1 MLRKHSR
8 AFMASRLG
16 VQTITNVFV
25 HSFSAVE
32 IGFFQYCLSALSSL
46 VLIIAD
52 MPGPVKAALSKLL
65 PRQGKLLLN
74 SNSSAAQES
83 LQALLAGHD
92 QGLHRRVSRS
102 DSEIRQVFQGPI
114 ATKRQLVREQQ
125 VPELF
130 LAFFL
135 PLVASIRKT
144 FWHGLSLNTVLF
156 DDLARKGAGGAGD
169 VLAS

>member
-8 AFMASRLG
+8 AFMALRLG
-16 VQTITNVFV
+16 VQTNVFV

-32 IGFFQYCLSALSSL
+32 IGFFEFCMSAPSSL
-46 VLIIAD
+46 LLFIAD
-52 MPGPVKAALSKLL
+52 MPSPVKAALSKLL
-65 PRQGKLLLN
+65 PKQGELLLN

-83 LQALLAGHD
+83 LQAPLAGHD
-92 QGLHRRVSRS
+92 QGLHRRVSPAGP
-102 DSEIRQVFQGPI
+102 EIRQVFHGPS

-135 PLVASIRKT
+135 PLVASIGKT